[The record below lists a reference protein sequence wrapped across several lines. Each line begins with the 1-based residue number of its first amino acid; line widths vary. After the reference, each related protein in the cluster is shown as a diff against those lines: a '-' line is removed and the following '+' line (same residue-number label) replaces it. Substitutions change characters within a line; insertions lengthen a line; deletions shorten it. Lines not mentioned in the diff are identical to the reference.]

1 MTEYR
6 VFLDGSAWCAT
17 GKNFKTIQE
26 CSACFGGS
34 PLEALGALI
43 VLEKSIEIDRC
54 KAIRDWKCGCCNQE
68 FSRRSKYNEKP
79 GCTYC
84 KAGNQYVFEV
94 PNVQIEVQA
103 ASGLSR

>member
-17 GKNFKTIQE
+17 GKNFKNIQE

-54 KAIRDWKCGCCNQE
+54 EAIRDLACPA
-68 FSRRSKYNEKP
+68 R
-79 GCTYC
+79 
-84 KAGNQYVFEV
+84 A
-94 PNVQIEVQA
+94 
-103 ASGLSR
+103 